1 MRNIAKQA
9 FARRLGPCLGS
20 ASAAPAAYPHQSPSE
35 RGRLCVASVI
45 YLVLRKPGVGN
56 VHFWASWICIIL
68 GVAVTILGSIGGCA
82 PPSVCMP
89 AYSPEVLLA
98 ARLQR
103 RRIMMQGFTGEGW
116 SLSQLPRMPWASER
130 LGHLSARVGMCRS
143 LTPSGWCPGM
153 SGALAARPVRVAAG
167 LTRPCGSG
175 RPRAGWWTSSRAR
188 PHISSTSER
197 ARRTEEAR
205 AAASRPPTPDLPSP
219 RGRRRRAAPARAA
232 LFGAGPLGVSLAGP
246 QGSGRHGRM

>member
-130 LGHLSARVGMCRS
+130 LGHLSARAWDVPFSDPKWLVPWHERCPCCAACAGGRGPDAAMRVG
-143 LTPSGWCPGM
+143 
-153 SGALAARPVRVAAG
+153 
-167 LTRPCGSG
+167 
-175 RPRAGWWTSSRAR
+175 
-188 PHISSTSER
+188 
-197 ARRTEEAR
+197 
-205 AAASRPPTPDLPSP
+205 AAACRLVDIIESASTYK
-219 RGRRRRAAPARAA
+219 
-232 LFGAGPLGVSLAGP
+232 FY
-246 QGSGRHGRM
+246 Q